1 MKLLTAIVQ
10 GDDAPILLDVLT
22 KRGYRAT
29 RINTAGGFL
38 KKSNA
43 TLLLGIDEEQID
55 EVLETIRTNCQRR
68 LEWANPAPIGPGLDD
83 FLLVQPI
90 EVEVG
95 GATIFIQDVEQFV
108 RL

>member
-10 GDDAPILLDVLT
+10 GDDAPILLEVLT

-43 TLLLGIDEEQID
+43 TLLLGIDEDQVED
-55 EVLETIRTNCQRR
+55 VLEIVRTHCQRR
-68 LEWANPAPIGPGLDD
+68 YEWANPPPIGPGLDD

-95 GATIFIQDVEQFV
+95 GATIFIQDVEEFV